1 MHNYNYKWKLRN
13 KTISL
18 GGSPLIMGILNAT
31 PDSFSDG
38 GKFNTTKKATNHAL
52 KMIDDG
58 ADIIDIGGES
68 TRPGSK
74 QISLNEEIN
83 RTIPIIKSLRKL
95 NDSILISIDTSKSE
109 VARQAMEEGADIIN
123 DVTSY
128 NNDLNMPE
136 IVRKYEAGIIL
147 MHMQGIPENMQIDPS
162 YDNVAWEVSEFLNK
176 KILDSIES
184 GILKESIIIDPGIGF
199 GKNINQNLTLLKN
212 LDKFTKVHPTL
223 IGLSRKSFIGKI
235 IGEKDPKDRLAGS
248 LGATAFSIIQGTH
261 ILRVHDVK
269 ETRDV
274 CEIFKHL
281 H

>member
-109 VARQAMEEGADIIN
+109 VARQAMQEGADIIN

-136 IVRKYEAGIIL
+136 IVREYDAGIIL
-147 MHMQGIPENMQIDPS
+147 MHMQGSPENMQIDPS
-162 YDNVAWEVSEFLNK
+162 YDNVVGEVSEFLNK
-176 KILDSIES
+176 KILNSIES
-184 GILKESIIIDPGIGF
+184 GIIKDSIIIDPGIGF

-223 IGLSRKSFIGKI
+223 IGLSRKSFIGEI
-235 IGEKDPKDRLAGS
+235 IGEKNPKDRLAGS

>member
-38 GKFNTTKKATNHAL
+38 GKFKKTKKATNHAL

-74 QISLNEEIN
+74 QISLNEELN
-83 RTIPIIKSLRKL
+83 RTIPIIKSLRQL

-147 MHMQGIPENMQIDPS
+147 MHMQGTPENMQIDPS
-162 YDNVAWEVSEFLNK
+162 YDNVIGEVSEFLNK
-176 KILDSIES
+176 KILDSIKS

-235 IGEKDPKDRLAGS
+235 IGEKNPKDRLAGS
-248 LGATAFSIIQGTH
+248 LGATAFSIIQGAH

>member
-38 GKFNTTKKATNHAL
+38 GRFNTTKKATNHAL

-109 VARQAMEEGADIIN
+109 VARQAIEEGTDIIN

-147 MHMQGIPENMQIDPS
+147 MHMQGTPENMQIDPS
-162 YDNVAWEVSEFLNK
+162 YDNVAGEVLEFLNK

-235 IGEKDPKDRLAGS
+235 IGEKDPKGRLAGS
-248 LGATAFSIIQGTH
+248 LGATAFSIIQGAH

>member
-1 MHNYNYKWKLRN
+1 M
-13 KTISL
+13 
-18 GGSPLIMGILNAT
+18 
-31 PDSFSDG
+31 
-38 GKFNTTKKATNHAL
+38 
-52 KMIDDG
+52 
-58 ADIIDIGGES
+58 
-68 TRPGSK
+68 
-74 QISLNEEIN
+74 
-83 RTIPIIKSLRKL
+83 
-95 NDSILISIDTSKSE
+95 ISIDTSKSE

-128 NNDLNMPE
+128 NNDLNMSE

-147 MHMQGIPENMQIDPS
+147 MHMQGTPENMQIDPS
-162 YDNVAWEVSEFLNK
+162 YDNVAGEVLEFLNK
-176 KILDSIES
+176 KILDSIKS

>member
-13 KTISL
+13 KTVSL

-147 MHMQGIPENMQIDPS
+147 MHMQGTPENMQIDPS

-248 LGATAFSIIQGTH
+248 LGATAFSIIQGAH

>member
-109 VARQAMEEGADIIN
+109 VARQAMEVGADIIN

-147 MHMQGIPENMQIDPS
+147 MHMQGTPENMQIDPS

-235 IGEKDPKDRLAGS
+235 IGEKNPKDRLAGS
-248 LGATAFSIIQGTH
+248 LGATAFSIIQGAH

>member
-128 NNDLNMPE
+128 NNDLNMAE

-147 MHMQGIPENMQIDPS
+147 MHMQGTPENMQIDPS
-162 YDNVAWEVSEFLNK
+162 YDNVIGEVSEFLNK

-235 IGEKDPKDRLAGS
+235 IGEKDPKGRLAGS
-248 LGATAFSIIQGTH
+248 LGATAFSIIQGAH